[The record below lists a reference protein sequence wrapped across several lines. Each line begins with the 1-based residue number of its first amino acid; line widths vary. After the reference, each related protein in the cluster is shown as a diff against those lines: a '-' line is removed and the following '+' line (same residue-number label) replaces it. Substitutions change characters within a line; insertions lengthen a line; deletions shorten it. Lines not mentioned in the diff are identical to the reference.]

1 MKNFLTILFLVVGLT
16 TVIHAQ
22 TEKTITKSFAVNE
35 TQMAFVMLPGDVA
48 VSEWN
53 EKYVRLTTYIMVENM
68 SENIVKQ
75 LVIVGRYNIE
85 VKEDK
90 YGKMIVVKMPDV
102 AHHVTVKGVDLVES
116 YNFEISVPFGYKVV
130 VKDDLNPDAPQNS
143 TLLQA
148 I

>member
-1 MKNFLTILFLVVGLT
+1 MKNLLAILFFVFGLT
-16 TVIHAQ
+16 TTINAQ
-22 TEKTITKSFAVNE
+22 TEKTLTKSFAVNE

-53 EKYVRLTTYIMVENM
+53 EKYIRLTTNVMVENM
-68 SENIVKQ
+68 SENILKR

-102 AHHVTVKGVDLVES
+102 AHFVTVKGVDLVES
-116 YNFEISVPFGYKVV
+116 YTFEINVPAGYKVV
-130 VKDDLNPDAPQNS
+130 IKEDLNPGAPQNS